1 MSTSIQKKIGF
12 CRLLANT
19 ILRLGRPREFVT
31 TPEARQCLTCG
42 NREASFLKGGADHAQ
57 LRGNTWSGP
66 RDPGSNSPAGLPV
79 LARRF
84 FFAPFGK
91 SSPFCGCGS
100 LWALLPAADAE
111 TKLSPL
117 QPVARAPMGKPWL
130 GRRHKFRAKLLALTR
145 LQPCSFQLP
154 RTLL

>member
-84 FFAPFGK
+84 FCPFWKIFTLLRMWVPVGFAP
-91 SSPFCGCGS
+91 
-100 LWALLPAADAE
+100 
-111 TKLSPL
+111 
-117 QPVARAPMGKPWL
+117 R
-130 GRRHKFRAKLLALTR
+130 GRRQRQNLAPYNPLHEPRWENHGSGGVTNSVPNCLL
-145 LQPCSFQLP
+145 
-154 RTLL
+154 

>member
-84 FFAPFGK
+84 FLPLLENLHPSADVGPCGLCSPRQTQRQNLAPYN
-91 SSPFCGCGS
+91 PLHEPRWENHGS
-100 LWALLPAADAE
+100 GGVTNSVPNCLL
-111 TKLSPL
+111 
-117 QPVARAPMGKPWL
+117 
-130 GRRHKFRAKLLALTR
+130 
-145 LQPCSFQLP
+145 
-154 RTLL
+154 